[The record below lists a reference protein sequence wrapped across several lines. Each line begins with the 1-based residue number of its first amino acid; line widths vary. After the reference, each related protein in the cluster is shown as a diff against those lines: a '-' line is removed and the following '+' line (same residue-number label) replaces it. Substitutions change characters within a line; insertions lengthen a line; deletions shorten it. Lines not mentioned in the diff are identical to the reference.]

1 MMCHTKIPKD
11 TNHEAIESCIN
22 CHKNH
27 KLDVVNQCGADCFDC
42 HSYEKVMSITDKH
55 KVIKKCS
62 QCHINLKGKNTED
75 LPLIFNKQPSF
86 NPPFNLK

>member
-1 MMCHTKIPKD
+1 MNIPKD
-11 TNHEAIESCIN
+11 TNHEPIGNCMN

-42 HSYEKVMSITDKH
+42 HSYKKVMAITKEH

-62 QCHINLKGKNTED
+62 DCHINLKGKNTED
-75 LPLIFNKQPSF
+75 LPLIFDKKPSF
-86 NPPFNLK
+86 NSPFNLK